1 LQGMQKYRSEDF
13 PRQSLRNCWPE
24 EFKTRR
30 RFNREQENEP
40 YVKYV
45 QDWIEDSEDE
55 EAEDDDE
62 DGNDPCEDESEVDK
76 QTNASEKEVER
87 PGNKR
92 KLEACNGYGNVRL
105 FMKGTE
111 GDEERL
117 QYPDQ
122 IEQVTGFCE
131 QALKDDASGTSRDK
145 KAMAIVIDD
154 NGNGTVDAKQG
165 SCKLYRGPLNSEE
178 LSEHLS
184 NKVKVLSPIIALE
197 RLTFYVA
204 FQGHLGPKQCVS

>member
-1 LQGMQKYRSEDF
+1 MQKYRSEDS
-13 PRQSLRNCWPE
+13 PHQSLRNCWPVD
-24 EFKTRR
+24 FQTRR
-30 RFNREQENEP
+30 RFNRELVDER
-40 YVKYV
+40 YVEWV
-45 QDWIEDSEDE
+45 QTQIEDSEDE

-131 QALKDDASGTSRDK
+131 EELRDDTRGMSRDR
-145 KAMAIVIDD
+145 KARAIVIDD
-154 NGNGTVDAKQG
+154 NGNSTVEAKQG
-165 SCKLYRGPLNSEE
+165 SWKLYRGPLNSEE
-178 LSEHLS
+178 LSEDLS

-197 RLTFYVA
+197 RLTFYIA
-204 FQGHLGPKQCVS
+204 S